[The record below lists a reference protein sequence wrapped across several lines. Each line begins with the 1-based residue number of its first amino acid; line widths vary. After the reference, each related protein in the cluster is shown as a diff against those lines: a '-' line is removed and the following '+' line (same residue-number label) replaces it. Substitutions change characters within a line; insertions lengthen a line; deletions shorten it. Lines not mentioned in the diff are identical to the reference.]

1 MSAIN
6 RVEQEAWKALEAA
19 IIYYKNRPIGT
30 VAARDSSVDALNYDQ
45 CFVRDFV
52 PSALAFLI
60 AGKAEI
66 VRNFLIET
74 LGLQSCETRLDCFQP
89 GRGLMPASFKVE
101 VDGNKEILVADFGEQ
116 AIGRVTPVDSSLWW
130 LILLRAYV
138 KSTGDAS
145 LVHQGEFQHAIRSI
159 LDLCLTPRFDMY
171 PTMSVPDG
179 SFMIDRRMGVHGR
192 PLEIQVLF
200 YAALRSASELLLS
213 DDRGSIYIQA
223 ASDRLNHLIYHIRQY
238 YRLDFGRLNNIYRYR
253 NEEFGATAIN
263 KFNIYPQS
271 IPDWVSEWLP
281 RTGGYLAGNLG
292 SGWMDFR
299 FFSLGNLM
307 AIATSLIDLE
317 QSQKIFNLIEYRWE
331 DLVGQMPLKICFP
344 AIAGLEWQIITGCD
358 PKNIPWSY
366 HNGGNWPV
374 LLWMLVAAALKIG
387 KTALSTQALEIL
399 QHCIAEDEWPEYYD
413 GKHGQLIG
421 KEARKYQTWSIAGF
435 LVAKQLLENPKYL
448 SLISFDDDLE
458 LFACSI

>member
-6 RVEQEAWKALEAA
+6 QLESEAWKALEAA
-19 IIYYKNRPIGT
+19 IIYYKDRPIGT
-30 VAARDSSVDALNYDQ
+30 VAARDPNVDALNYDQ

-74 LGLQSCETRLDCFQP
+74 LGLQSCEKRLDCFQP
-89 GRGLMPASFKVE
+89 GQGLMPASFKV
-101 VDGNKEILVADFGEQ
+101 DFSGNEEILVADFGEQ

-138 KSTGDAS
+138 RATKDVS
-145 LVHQGEFQHAIRSI
+145 LAYQEEFQHAIRAI

-200 YAALRSASELLLS
+200 YAALRSASELLLN

-238 YRLDFGRLNNIYRYR
+238 YWLDFGHLNNIYRYR
-253 NEEFGATAIN
+253 NEEFGASAIN

-307 AIATSLIDLE
+307 AIATSLVDLE

-344 AIAGLEWQIITGCD
+344 AITGLEWQIITGCD
-358 PKNIPWSY
+358 PKNISWSY

-374 LLWMLVAAALKIG
+374 LLWMLVAAAQKIG
-387 KTALSTQALEIL
+387 NTAIASQALDLL
-399 QHCIAEDEWPEYYD
+399 QHCIADDEWPEYYD

-421 KEARKYQTWSIAGF
+421 KEARKYQTWTIAGF

-448 SLISFDDDLE
+448 SLISFDDDSE
-458 LFACSI
+458 VIACSI